1 MKVYIVKAPYGEYE
15 DYQEPIDK
23 VFIDENKARQYIEEE
38 NAKLPL
44 DQAKKCEECYFKWDN
59 AGQRSKTRPNC
70 YNGDKYNMCQ
80 DYFKYHDIQA
90 LFMEEY
96 EVEE

>member
-15 DYQEPIDK
+15 SYREPIVK
-23 VFIDENKARQYIEEE
+23 VFLDKEKAEKYVTEE

-44 DQAKKCEECYFKWDN
+44 EQAKKCADCYFKWSCV
-59 AGQRSKTRPNC
+59 GQKGQTPPDCFIKNKYGFC
-70 YNGDKYNMCQ
+70 VNFLKYNDVQ
-80 DYFKYHDIQA
+80 E